1 MTDNEITNIE
11 KDATTRLGQQNAKA
25 KAEQPPKP
33 EPEFLD
39 FDPNEAPCITMSKT
53 KFVNN
58 KFLFTAGG
66 DDAN

>member
-1 MTDNEITNIE
+1 MTDNEFLNIE
-11 KDATTRLGQQNAKA
+11 IDATTRLSQRSVKA

-53 KFVNN
+53 KSVNN

-66 DDAN
+66 G